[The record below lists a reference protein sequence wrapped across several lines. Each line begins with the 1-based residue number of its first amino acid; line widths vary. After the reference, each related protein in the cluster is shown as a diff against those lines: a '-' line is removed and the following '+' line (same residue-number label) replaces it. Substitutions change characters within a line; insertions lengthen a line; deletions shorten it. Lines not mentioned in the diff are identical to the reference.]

1 MLKGEALFRPEKAK
15 VEEPSRLTLPDV
27 PADLAHAGVAAW
39 VEPLTIDTYMPEPP
53 DTLPAFLDNRVYQG
67 SSGRVYPLPF
77 HERISQDKAPHRW
90 QAVHL
95 ENEWIRLVI
104 LPELGGRIHIAYDKV
119 SGYDFFYRNNVIKPA
134 LVGLAGPWISGGVE
148 FNWPQ
153 HHRPATFLPT
163 DFTIEQ
169 EADGAVTVWCSD
181 HDPFTRMKG
190 MHGIRLRPDSSVV
203 EARVRL
209 FNRTEEIQ
217 TFLWWANVA
226 AAVND
231 DYQSFFPTDV
241 HYVAD
246 HAKRAVATFPEV
258 DGRYYGVDYPSQ
270 KTSDVPDGNR
280 LDWYR
285 NIPVPTSYMVVS
297 TDDDFFGGYD
307 HGLSSGFVY
316 VADRH
321 LAPGKKQWT
330 WGDAAFGQSWQAN
343 LTDTDGPYIELM
355 AGAFTDNQPDFAFL
369 APGETKAFSQ
379 YWYPI
384 NGIGPVHQATT
395 EASVRLDVTHENG
408 HTRTVIG
415 VISTE
420 TFVDA
425 SIVVTSDSGTKLFG
439 IDTTLI
445 PSSPFIAE
453 FVLEGVHDPGSL
465 TVSVSSGT
473 RLLVSWQPRREA
485 EAVPPVPAAAAE
497 PAAPEELDSI
507 EELFL
512 TGQYLAQYRHATRR
526 PEPYWEEALR
536 RDPADVRTNIALSQR
551 RHWAGDF
558 VTAEEL
564 LRTALARLTA
574 QVSTPA
580 TGEVHYRLGIELVYQ
595 ARDDEAEG
603 CLSKA
608 AWDAAWRVPAKL
620 TLARIFLRNG
630 RLAEAEKALETILAL
645 DSDHLQAANLKSIVL
660 RRLDRPIEA
669 AGRILAS
676 LALDPL
682 DQWTRDLAGVTMT
695 DDAPTLVDVALEY
708 SAAGEFEQA
717 LRIFDVASVAA
728 LSNALGQVNVGPL
741 VHYHRA
747 VTLDRLG
754 FAVEAE
760 AARRSAR
767 SIDSTYCLASRL
779 EDIAALREALE
790 ADPSDVL
797 AALLLGNWYY
807 DRRRYDDAIGCWT
820 AAGGAIAER
829 NLGIA
834 SFNVLR
840 DPVAARR
847 HYESALTLAPDNP
860 KLLFEADQ
868 LAARLGDSTGER
880 RVRLERNADLVASRD
895 DLTVVFA
902 GLLTSTGSPDV
913 ARHLLSSRRFQPW
926 EGGEGQVIE
935 AWEDAHLA
943 LALQALGAENPVAA
957 VEHILSAINTPSTL
971 GEARHPLANSAR
983 LHLALGD
990 AFAAAQRPADAKTA
1004 WAAAASFEGDFLKM
1018 STQAFS
1024 DQTFFTILALQRLGE
1039 VDAAARLAVELERFV
1054 DELAKSPA
1062 VVDFFATSLPSMLL
1076 FTDDPAIV
1084 RDQQVRT
1091 MRDQLAEISI
1101 PTGP

>member
-1 MLKGEALFRPEKAK
+1 MLEGEALFRPEETK
-15 VEEPSRLTLPDV
+15 VEEPSRLTLPGV
-27 PADLAHAGVAAW
+27 PADLADARVAAW

-77 HERISQDKAPHRW
+77 HERISQDKAPRRW

-163 DFTIEQ
+163 DFTIEH

-209 FNRTEEIQ
+209 FNRTEETQ

-258 DGRYYGVDYPSQ
+258 DGRYYGVDYPSR
-270 KTSDVPDGNR
+270 KTSEVPDGDR

-307 HGLSSGFVY
+307 HGHNSGFVY

-330 WGDAAFGQSWQAN
+330 WGDAAFGRSWETN

-369 APGETKAFSQ
+369 APGETKVFSQ

-384 NGIGPVHQATT
+384 NGIGPAHQATT
-395 EASVRLDVTHENG
+395 EASVRVDVTHENS
-408 HTRTVIG
+408 HTRAVIG

-425 SIVVTSDSGTKLFG
+425 SIVVTTDSGTKLF
-439 IDTTLI
+439 DTVATLT
-445 PSSPFIAE
+445 PSAPFITE
-453 FVLEGVHDPGSL
+453 FTIEGVQDPGSL

-473 RLLVSWQPRREA
+473 RLLVAWQPRRKA
-485 EAVPPVPAAAAE
+485 EATAPVPTAAVE
-497 PAAPEELDSI
+497 PAAPKEIESV

-526 PEPYWEEALR
+526 PEPYWEEALQ
-536 RDPADVRTNIALSQR
+536 RDPADVRSNIALSQR

-564 LRTALARLTA
+564 LRTALHRLTA

-580 TGEVHYRLGIELVYQ
+580 TGEVHYRIGIELVHQ
-595 ARDDEAEG
+595 GRDDEAEG
-603 CLSKA
+603 YLSKA

-620 TLARIFLRNG
+620 TLARIFLRTG
-630 RLAEAEKALETILAL
+630 RLTEAEKALTSVLAL

-660 RRLDRPIEA
+660 RRLGRPDEA
-669 AGRILAS
+669 TRCILAS
-676 LALDPL
+676 LTLDPL

-695 DDAPTLVDVALEY
+695 EDAPTLVDVALEY
-708 SAAGEFEQA
+708 SAAGEFNEA
-717 LRIFDVASVAA
+717 LRIFDIASVAA
-728 LSNALGQVNVGPL
+728 RSNALGQVNVGPL
-741 VHYHRA
+741 VQYHRA
-747 VTLDRLG
+747 VALDRLG
-754 FAVEAE
+754 FVVKAE
-760 AARRSAR
+760 AARRAAR
-767 SIDSTYCLASRL
+767 SINSTYCLASRL

-790 ADPSDVL
+790 ADQSDDL

-820 AAGGAIAER
+820 AAGGVIAER

-840 DPVAARR
+840 DPVAARH
-847 HYESALTLAPDNP
+847 HYESAITLAPDNP

-868 LAARLGDSTGER
+868 LAARLGDSNRDR
-880 RVRLERNADLVASRD
+880 RVRLEHNADLVAARD

-913 ARHLLSSRRFQPW
+913 ARCLLKSRRFQPW
-926 EGGEGQVIE
+926 EGGEGQVIA

-943 LALQALGAENPVAA
+943 LARESLAANDPGAA
-957 VEHILSAINTPSTL
+957 VEHTLSAIQTPASL

-990 AFAAAQRPADAKTA
+990 ALAAARRPVEAKTA
-1004 WAAAASFEGDFLKM
+1004 WTTSACFEGDFMNM

-1024 DQTFFTILALQRLGE
+1024 DQTYFTILALQRLGE
-1039 VDAAARLAVELERFV
+1039 LGAATALAVELERFA
-1054 DELAKSPA
+1054 DELDASPA
-1062 VVDFFATSLPSMLL
+1062 IIDFFATSLPSMLL
-1076 FTDDPAIV
+1076 FTDDPGIA
-1084 RDQQVRT
+1084 RDRQVRT
-1091 MRDQLAEISI
+1091 IRDQLAEISI
-1101 PTGP
+1101 LTGP

>member
-1 MLKGEALFRPEKAK
+1 MLKGEALFGPEKTK
-15 VEEPSRLTLPDV
+15 VSESSRLILPVV
-27 PADLAHAGVAAW
+27 PADLVHARVAAW

-163 DFTIEQ
+163 DFTIEH

-190 MHGIRLRPDSSVV
+190 MHGIRVRPDSSVV

-209 FNRTEEIQ
+209 FNRTEETQ

-258 DGRYYGVDYPSQ
+258 DGRYYGVDYPSR
-270 KTSDVPDGNR
+270 KTPEVPDGDR

-307 HGLSSGFVY
+307 HGRNSGFVY

-330 WGDAAFGQSWQAN
+330 WGDATFGQSWVAN

-369 APGETKAFSQ
+369 APGETKVFSQ

-395 EASVRLDVTHENG
+395 EASVRLDVTHEKS
-408 HTRTVIG
+408 HTQAVIG

-425 SIVVTSDSGTKLFG
+425 SVVVTSDIGTKLFE
-439 IDTTLI
+439 TVATLT
-445 PSSPFIAE
+445 PSTPFITE
-453 FVLEGVHDPGSL
+453 FIIEGVHDPGSL
-465 TVSVSSGT
+465 TVSVSSGA
-473 RLLVSWQPRREA
+473 RLLVTWQPRREGEETA
-485 EAVPPVPAAAAE
+485 SVPAAAVE
-497 PAAPEELDSI
+497 PAAPREIESV

-512 TGQYLAQYRHATRR
+512 AGQYLAQYRHATRR

-536 RDPADVRTNIALSQR
+536 RDPADVRSNIALSQR

-564 LRTALARLTA
+564 LRTALHRLTA

-580 TGEVHYRLGIELVYQ
+580 TGEVYYRLGIELVHQ
-595 ARDDEAEG
+595 GRDDEAEG
-603 CLSKA
+603 YLSKA
-608 AWDAAWRVPAKL
+608 VWDAAWRVPAKL

-630 RLAEAEKALETILAL
+630 RLTEAEKALTTVLAL
-645 DSDHLQAANLKSIVL
+645 DSDNLQAANLKSIVL
-660 RRLDRPIEA
+660 RRLGRPDDA
-669 AGRILAS
+669 ACRILAS

-682 DQWTRDLAGVTMT
+682 DQWTRDLAGVAMT
-695 DDAPTLVDVALEY
+695 DDAPTLLDVALEY
-708 SAAGEFEQA
+708 CAAGEFEQA
-717 LRIFDVASVAA
+717 LRIFDVAGVAA

-741 VHYHRA
+741 VQYHRA
-747 VTLDRLG
+747 AIFDRLG
-754 FAVEAE
+754 FVADAE

-790 ADPSDVL
+790 ADQSDVL

-820 AAGGAIAER
+820 TAGGAIAER

-840 DPVAARR
+840 DPVAARH
-847 HYESALTLAPDNP
+847 HYESAITLAPDNP

-868 LAARLGDSTGER
+868 LAARLGDSNSDR

-902 GLLTSTGSPDV
+902 GLLTSTGSPDA
-913 ARHLLSSRRFQPW
+913 ARHVLKSRRFQPW
-926 EGGEGQVIE
+926 EGGEGQAIS

-943 LALQALGAENPVAA
+943 LARQSIAAEDPVAA
-957 VEHILSAINTPSTL
+957 VGHIVAAIQTPASL

-990 AFAAAQRPADAKTA
+990 AH
-1004 WAAAASFEGDFLKM
+1004 AAASRPVDAKAAWITAARFEGDFLKM

-1024 DQTFFTILALQRLGE
+1024 DQTCFTILALQRLGE
-1039 VDAAARLAVELERFV
+1039 VSAATALAGELERFA
-1054 DELAKSPA
+1054 DELEAAPA
-1062 VVDFFATSLPSMLL
+1062 VIDFFATSLPSMLL
-1076 FTDDPAIV
+1076 FTDDPEIA
-1084 RDQQVRT
+1084 RDRQVRT
-1091 MRDQLAEISI
+1091 IRDQLAQLSI
-1101 PTGP
+1101 PTGS